1 MTVRRLEPADAVPYR
16 ALMLAAYAQHP
27 DAFTSSATERAA
39 LPLSWWIARLDASPA
54 AGQIVLGAFD
64 GERLVGAAGL
74 EFESRE
80 KARHKASLFGM
91 YVAADVR
98 QGGVGRQL
106 VEAALAQAAARDGV
120 RLVQLTVTEGN
131 LAAQSIYAR
140 CGFQVFGVEPYAVAL
155 GGAFLSKVHMW
166 CAVGPLA

>member
-16 ALMLAAYAQHP
+16 ALLLAGYAQDP
-27 DAFTSSATERAA
+27 DAFTAA
-39 LPLSWWIARLDASPA
+39 LPLSWWTARLDASAA

-64 GERLVGAAGL
+64 GDRLVGAAGL
-74 EFESRE
+74 EFEARE

-98 QGGVGRQL
+98 QGGFGLQL
-106 VEAALAQAAARDGV
+106 VEAALAQAVGRDGV

-131 LAAQSIYAR
+131 LATQALYER
-140 CGFQVFGVEPYAVAL
+140 CGFKVFGVEPYAVAI
-155 GGAFLSKVHMW
+155 GGTFLSKVHMW
-166 CAVGPLA
+166 RALRPLA